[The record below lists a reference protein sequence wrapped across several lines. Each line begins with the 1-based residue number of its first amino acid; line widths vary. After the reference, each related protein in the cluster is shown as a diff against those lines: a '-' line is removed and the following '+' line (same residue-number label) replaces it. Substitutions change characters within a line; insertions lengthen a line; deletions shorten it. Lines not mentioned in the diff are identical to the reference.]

1 MTLDGNIVTH
11 GRLNMNRLVAEIF
24 VNSAHKIFEAP
35 PGNPG
40 LKQEILLKF
49 GHLVEEHLRDGAL
62 FISEIR
68 WGQYLGGAKGR
79 KFAS

>member
-1 MTLDGNIVTH
+1 MTLDGSIVTH

-68 WGQYLGGAKGR
+68 WGQYIGGAKGR